1 MNTVA
6 KTSLR
11 LCAVQ
16 RDHNEGHRV
25 SACPV
30 APHSS
35 VRVRSDISD
44 SVSCINWMPRSR
56 GVQLGQSMPS
66 ASGRRPFSSVMAM
79 ATETGS
85 VDLKSEVGYSF
96 EELEAALKDGDFEKA
111 DDITRNALIELAG
124 EEAVARKFV
133 YFTEVKVIP
142 VTDLQTINNL
152 WVTYSD
158 GKFGY
163 SVQKKIWTGCKKNWG
178 PFFKKLDWT
187 TGENNAYRSWR
198 GGEYIYNLEAANG
211 HLPLTSCLRG
221 TQLLKGLL
229 EHPAFKE
236 TKSGADGGAKP
247 DWMKF

>member
-1 MNTVA
+1 
-6 KTSLR
+6 
-11 LCAVQ
+11 
-16 RDHNEGHRV
+16 
-25 SACPV
+25 
-30 APHSS
+30 
-35 VRVRSDISD
+35 
-44 SVSCINWMPRSR
+44 
-56 GVQLGQSMPS
+56 
-66 ASGRRPFSSVMAM
+66 MAM